1 LNILLTALHPVGGI
15 RTYFRYVY
23 SEPVFKDVNITLLAP
38 DEGLA
43 DFLDKYLPDHRITLI
58 PMYNKKGFLFT
69 MNKLLKSGDFDI
81 VHSHGFSAGIFTY
94 LSLLFRKEIHLMT
107 AHDVFTDHQFK
118 GWKGYLKK
126 KVMNFIFSKINYIHT
141 VTHDANQNLLDF
153 CPSINPSNLR
163 FIAHGIDS
171 ERFSSAETRNL
182 KSELSLDNKQFL
194 VGFFGRFMGQ
204 KGFRILVK
212 SIKKIKDEN
221 LLSVI
226 PKVVTFGWGGF
237 IREDYQYIEELGLSD
252 YFIQMPNTNDMPAAI
267 KGVDVVAMPSRWEAC
282 GLLGMEVLCCGTPL
296 VATNCIGLREVVEN
310 SPAISIN
317 VDDSEALA
325 HALVESLTSQ
335 QKEKSSLYMAQAAER
350 FSVTDSALGMKDLYI
365 ELYQKSALVK

>member
-23 SEPVFKDVNITLLAP
+23 SEPVFKNVDITLLAP
-38 DEGLA
+38 DEGLT
-43 DFLDKYLPDHRITLI
+43 DFLREHLPDNRITLI
-58 PMYNKKGFLFT
+58 PTPSKKEFFFT

-81 VHSHGFSAGIFTY
+81 VHSHGFSAGILTY
-94 LSLLFRKEIHLMT
+94 FALLFRKKIHLMT
-107 AHDVFTDHQFK
+107 AHDVFTEYQFLGVK
-118 GWKGYLKK
+118 GKIKK
-126 KVMNFIFSKINYIHT
+126 LVMNFVFNRINYIHT
-141 VTHDANQNLLDF
+141 VTRDANQNLLDF
-153 CPSINPSNLR
+153 CPSINSKNLR

-221 LLSVI
+221 LLSVT

-237 IREDYQYIEELGLSD
+237 IREDYQYIDELGLSD

-317 VDDSEALA
+317 VDDYEALA

-350 FSVTDSALGMKDLYI
+350 FSVTDSALGMKDLYT
-365 ELYQKSALVK
+365 ELYQKKHL